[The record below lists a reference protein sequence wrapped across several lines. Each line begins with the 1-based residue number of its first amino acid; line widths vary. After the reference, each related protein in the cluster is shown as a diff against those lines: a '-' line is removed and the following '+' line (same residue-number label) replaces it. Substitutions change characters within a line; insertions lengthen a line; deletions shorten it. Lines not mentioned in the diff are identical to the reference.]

1 MFAKLKDMNNP
12 RPGMLICFTDLY
24 SDIEMIENPGIPVI
38 WAHPE
43 GIGEEV
49 EVPFGKKVAVTND
62 GSE

>member
-1 MFAKLKDMNNP
+1 
-12 RPGMLICFTDLY
+12 MLICFTDLY